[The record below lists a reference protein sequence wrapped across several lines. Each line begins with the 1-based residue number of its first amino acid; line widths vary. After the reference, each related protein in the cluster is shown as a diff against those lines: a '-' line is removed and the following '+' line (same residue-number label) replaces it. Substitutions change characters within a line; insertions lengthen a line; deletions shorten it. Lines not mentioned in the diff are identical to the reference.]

1 MRAAKYVAILIS
13 AALALPIPASAQNN
27 DQWNDFWEAI
37 GGSENVDRVGEDS
50 LVARPLRDN
59 ADEIVGAR
67 FFRERGS
74 SDPMAV
80 TQRSLRSFEHS
91 CRTRGGSILAPDDA
105 LTVEFGD
112 RVIAQL
118 VQPTGMRHQWRGHVA
133 ICDGS
138 DGAPIAGFVSLVKDN
153 SEIHRNGDPG
163 SQLIGGLFGG
173 LRNITAIYLF
183 RADRLPTASDAAI
196 FASAEEQRAA
206 DVEARMRAAPQ
217 EAEEFQANLAIGDET
232 NCGTVIDV
240 RGPMAEV
247 AVPTNRRAPNGEA
260 IFWSRKERLF
270 PPGHGVC
277 TYGL

>member
-1 MRAAKYVAILIS
+1 MRAARYVAILIS
-13 AALALPIPASAQNN
+13 AALALPIPASAQSN

-50 LVARPLRDN
+50 LIARPLRDN

-80 TQRSLRSFEHS
+80 SQRSLRSFEES
-91 CRTRGGSILAPDDA
+91 CRTRGGSVLAVDNVRTA
-105 LTVEFGD
+105 AFGD
-112 RVIAQL
+112 RVLAHL
-118 VQPTGMRHQWRGHVA
+118 VQPTGMRHQWRGQVA

-138 DGAPIAGFVSLVKDN
+138 DGEPIAGFVSLVKDN
-153 SEIHRNGDPG
+153 SEILRSGDAG
-163 SQLIGGLFGG
+163 SQLIGGLLGG
-173 LRNITAIYLF
+173 LRNTTAIYLF
-183 RADRLPTASDAAI
+183 RADRLPSASDANA
-196 FASAEEQRAA
+196 FTSVEEQRAA
-206 DVEARMRAAPQ
+206 DVEARMSAARQ
-217 EAEEFQANLAIGDET
+217 EAEVFQADLAIGDET

-247 AVPTNRRAPNGEA
+247 AVPTNRRAPNGEV
-260 IFWSRKERLF
+260 IFWSRKDRLF

>member
-1 MRAAKYVAILIS
+1 MRAAKYVATLMS

-27 DQWNDFWEAI
+27 DQWDDFWEAI

-50 LVARPLRDN
+50 LIARPLRDN

-80 TQRSLRSFEHS
+80 TQSSLRSFEQS
-91 CRTRGGSILAPDDA
+91 CRMRGGSVPAADDA
-105 LTVEFGD
+105 RTVSFGE
-112 RVIAQL
+112 RVIAHL
-118 VQPTGMRHQWRGHVA
+118 VQPTGMRHQWRGQVA

-138 DGAPIAGFVSLVKDN
+138 DGAPIAGFVSLAKDN
-153 SEIHRNGDPG
+153 SEIHRSGDAG

-173 LRNITAIYLF
+173 LRNTTAIYLF
-183 RADRLPTASDAAI
+183 RADRLPTATDATVL
-196 FASAEEQRAA
+196 SSVEERGDA
-206 DVEARMRAAPQ
+206 DSEARMRAARQ
-217 EAEEFQANLAIGDET
+217 EAEEFQADLAIGDET

-270 PPGHGVC
+270 PPGHSVC